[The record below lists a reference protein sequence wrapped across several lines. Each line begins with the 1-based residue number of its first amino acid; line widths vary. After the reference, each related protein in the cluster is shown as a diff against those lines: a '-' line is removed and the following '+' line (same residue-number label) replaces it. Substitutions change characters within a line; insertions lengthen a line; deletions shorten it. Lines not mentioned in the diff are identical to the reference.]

1 MTETFKDIEDI
12 MDENV
17 AEERLVDKELKA
29 VRKNFKKKEKKS
41 KLFDTDQEHI
51 SQVPGTQKIYV
62 HTFGCS
68 HNMSD
73 SEFMMG
79 QLVEYG
85 YSLTRSV
92 DEADL
97 VLINSCT
104 VKNPSQEAL
113 LRMVT
118 DSEKNLKIPVVV
130 AGCVPQGDKNIKELS
145 DVSIVGI
152 TQIDRVVEVVEETLK
167 GNIVQLLKKKDL
179 PQLDLPKIRRN
190 KYIEM

>member
-1 MTETFKDIEDI
+1 MAETFKDIEDI

-17 AEERLVDKELKA
+17 AEERLAEKELKA

-41 KLFDTDQEHI
+41 KLFDTEQQYT

-85 YSLTRSV
+85 YSLTKSV

-104 VKNPSQEAL
+104 VKNPSQAAL

-130 AGCVPQGDKNIKELS
+130 AGCVPQGDKNIDELS

-167 GNIVQLLKKKDL
+167 GNVVQLLKKKDL
-179 PQLDLPKIRRN
+179 PELDLPKIRRN
-190 KYIEM
+190 KFIEM

>member
-1 MTETFKDIEDI
+1 
-12 MDENV
+12 
-17 AEERLVDKELKA
+17 
-29 VRKNFKKKEKKS
+29 
-41 KLFDTDQEHI
+41 
-51 SQVPGTQKIYV
+51 
-62 HTFGCS
+62 
-68 HNMSD
+68 MSD

-85 YSLTRSV
+85 YSLTKSV

-104 VKNPSQEAL
+104 VKNPSQAAL

-130 AGCVPQGDKNIKELS
+130 AGCVPQGDKNIDELS

-167 GNIVQLLKKKDL
+167 GNVV
-179 PQLDLPKIRRN
+179 
-190 KYIEM
+190 

>member
-12 MDENV
+12 MDENLT
-17 AEERLVDKELKA
+17 EERLAEKELKA
-29 VRKNFKKKEKKS
+29 VRKNFKKKEQKS
-41 KLFDTDQEHI
+41 KLFDTEQEYT

-85 YSLTRSV
+85 YSLTRDV

-118 DSEKNLKIPVVV
+118 DSEKNLKLPVVV
-130 AGCVPQGDKNIKELS
+130 AGCVP
-145 DVSIVGI
+145 
-152 TQIDRVVEVVEETLK
+152 
-167 GNIVQLLKKKDL
+167 
-179 PQLDLPKIRRN
+179 
-190 KYIEM
+190 